1 MAPKGKASK
10 KKSTLPN
17 PVPADLSGA
26 TQGKRPTISLCMIVK
41 NEESRLGTALKS
53 AAPWVDE
60 IIVVDTG
67 STDGTVALAESFGAK
82 IYHHQ
87 WEHDFSKARN
97 QSISYANCDWILI
110 MDADEELD
118 QETAPLMHKAV
129 YNPDVNCFMFKLVNY
144 LEHGG
149 TSFLAHARLFRN
161 HVGFHYEGAVHNRP
175 IGEGKMASIPVLLYH
190 YGYALD
196 KDAMAAK
203 QQRRVDMITHWVE
216 QEPDN
221 PFARAYLATTL
232 VVDPARRVEAVDQA
246 LTSLRLMREQNLE
259 KEQHPRAYWPLI
271 TALNTMGRYEEAL
284 EHAFQCLELV
294 PHYPDPLFQIAVAHY
309 KMGRWEDVVTH
320 TRRFLELQKEAKE
333 HPSRFV
339 LFENMTVGQIK
350 FAIMRLCLSLLQLDQ
365 PEEAREAF
373 AELLEQEEPEQ
384 AGLITLQ
391 ESLHINA
398 EAVEGM
404 AQMALDAGAAWK
416 NLDRILQAAQEKTK
430 QDQTA
435 GLRDQ
440 GLKAIEQ
447 GNYAQAADML
457 GQGANLNPSD
467 AATLMGLA
475 KALLEKGER
484 EAAVPWLVKG
494 LSVHPGHLWGY
505 KALAEVELAR
515 GNHQGAVALLERY
528 LTLVSQDTEA
538 AKRLEV
544 CRRRVAEQ
552 GGPPSVAQS
561 PPRLLILLVG
571 GITPEMVRAAAP
583 HFLMGRAWGEL
594 IPELNLL
601 AADFPAWGTIYT
613 GRPPAEHGVEHEAV
627 GGRPASLADLKLTTL
642 WDLVARRYRL
652 GLLSVPL
659 AFPAPDFPTWAVA
672 GFPGGLLEPD
682 LVHPPELTSLAL
694 VHGYHTDFLLN
705 NYDEQ
710 TCCARLERDFREE
723 AQLYQVERNRLVTA
737 MALPA
742 VDVLAVGINLLER
755 IQNCFGLDPS
765 MYRTGAYQ
773 QIYTMI
779 DTLLAALAPENFAI
793 IGQRSYGT
801 EAAQHRPEGFYCLS
815 WLKGENGKARAQDLA
830 PEILK
835 LLALDPAELGV
846 PR

>member
-1 MAPKGKASK
+1 MAPKGKTPR
-10 KKSTLPN
+10 KKSSLPN
-17 PVPADLSGA
+17 PVPADLSGP
-26 TQGKRPTISLCMIVK
+26 TRGKRPSISLCMIVK
-41 NEESRLGTALKS
+41 NEESRLATALGS

-60 IIVVDTG
+60 MIVVDTG

-97 QSISYANCDWILI
+97 QSISYATGDWILI

-129 YNPDVNCFMFKLVNY
+129 YSPDVNCFMFKLVNY

-161 HVGFHYEGAVHNRP
+161 NIGFHYEGAVHNRP
-175 IGEGKMASIPVLLYH
+175 IGEGKMASVPVLLYH

-196 KDAMAAK
+196 KESMAAK
-203 QQRRVDMITHWVE
+203 QQRRVDMISHWVE
-216 QEPDN
+216 SEPDN
-221 PFARAYLATTL
+221 PFARSYLATTL
-232 VVDPARRVEAVDQA
+232 VVDPARRVDALDQA
-246 LTSLRLMREQNLE
+246 LTALRLMREQNLE
-259 KEQHPRAYWPLI
+259 KEQFPRAYWPLI
-271 TALNTMGRYEEAL
+271 TGLNTMGRYEEAL
-284 EHAFQCLELV
+284 EHAFKCLELV
-294 PHYPDPLFQIAVAHY
+294 PHYPDPLFQIAVAYY

-320 TRRFLELQKEAKE
+320 TRRFLDLQKEAKE
-333 HPSRFV
+333 NPARFV

-350 FAIMRLCLSLLQLDQ
+350 FAVMRLCLALLQLGR

-373 AELLEQEEPEQ
+373 AVLMEQDEPEQ

-391 ESLHINA
+391 EGLHLNA
-398 EAVEGM
+398 EAARDM
-404 AQMALDAGAAWK
+404 AQMAVDAGMGWDKLDKILEAAGEK
-416 NLDRILQAAQEKTK
+416 SRQA
-430 QDQTA
+430 QTA

-440 GLKAIEQ
+440 GLEAIER
-447 GNYAQAADML
+447 GDFARAAELL
-457 GQGANLNPSD
+457 GQGADLNPSD
-467 AATLMGLA
+467 APTLMGLA
-475 KALLEKGER
+475 KALLKKGDR

-494 LSVHPGHLWGY
+494 LSMHPGHMWGY
-505 KALAEVELAR
+505 KALAEAELAR
-515 GNHQGAVALLERY
+515 GNHQGAAALLERY
-528 LTLVSQDTEA
+528 LTLISQDQEA

-571 GITPEMVRAAAP
+571 GIAPDMVKAAAP

-594 IPELNLL
+594 MADANPQ
-601 AADFPAWGTIYT
+601 AADFPAWATIYT
-613 GRPPAEHGVEHEAV
+613 GRPPAEHGVEQEGV
-627 GGRPASLADLKLTTL
+627 GRRAATLADLKLTSL

-659 AFPAPDFPTWAVA
+659 ACPPPDFATWALA
-672 GFPGGLLEPD
+672 GYPGGLLEPD
-682 LVHPPELTSLAL
+682 LVHPPELTPLAL
-694 VHGYHTDFLLN
+694 THGYRTDYLLS

-723 AQLYQVERNRLVTA
+723 AQLYQVERNRLGTA

-755 IQNCFGLDPS
+755 MQNCFGLEPS

-773 QIYTMI
+773 QVYAMI
-779 DTLLAALAPENFAI
+779 DTLLAALAPQNFAI
-793 IGQRSYGT
+793 IGQRSYGN
-801 EAAQHRPEGFYCLS
+801 EAAERRPEGFYCLS
-815 WLKGENGKARAQDLA
+815 WLKGEGGKARAQDLA

-835 LLALDPAELGV
+835 LLDLDPAELGR